1 MLPVLQLDNKGLFT
15 YSNLLSQVPPGAM
28 TIAQNVVIDRP
39 GIAETRRGFD
49 FYGTALTSYA
59 IKGFVYNNTLLWYC
73 HGGQLAYDSD
83 GVGTWINYSGSFFPP
98 TNNFVNSTQASG
110 NFYFT
115 TNNGVYKLDS
125 VTGTPRRAGGP
136 QALDVTTTLLAT
148 GTGTAIL
155 NNSQVAYA
163 VVWGYTDANSNLILG
178 APSEWSYV
186 VNSSG
191 SPQNI
196 TVTTTIPAEVTTSYF
211 VQIYRTAGTT
221 SSSIPPGNTFQLA
234 DQYTPNSTDIA
245 NKYVTITDVTPDA
258 LLGAYLYTADGQPA
272 NLPNTPPPL
281 CLDIC
286 TYNGMTFYLNYS
298 TIQQANITLD
308 GVGAPNGLVANDT
321 LTITDTNSSTVYVY
335 TAKAA
340 NNFPSR
346 QFAVVTSGTIAQQID
361 ATARNLVSAINQDP
375 NNTFWYAYYQTG
387 TNVLPGAIILK
398 ARNLQTGTF
407 YLNASRTT
415 CWTPVIPS
423 STNAYI
429 SGNFALPGGFMTS
442 KVNQPEAVP
451 VAYSTPVQSGNLS
464 IVLYRGLALQDALYL
479 FTNGGVFRVSGTDP
493 SSLQVILFDS
503 SALLVGLQTPEIL
516 NNSIYYNS
524 TQAVCNVSSGGNQ
537 IVSRNVER
545 DILQLAVLTNFS
557 SLAYGLAYESD
568 RKYSLFSPTTSVDL
582 IPTQSYV
589 YNWITTAWT
598 QWTRPASAAIVNQA
612 NQHLF
617 IADGSGNVFKERKN
631 FSNTDYADES
641 YTITIN
647 TISSLNTTFTL
658 ASSLNVSIGDII
670 QQTVSGVQY
679 STQVTGN
686 DTGTGIIN
694 VTTVTGFTT
703 ATATS
708 YKSIAQKIKYAPL
721 TCGFGEYLKRYNYW
735 QFAFSNA
742 NFMDITATFTTD
754 MYLLPETSTLTPKFA
769 SGWGAEPLGF
779 GTIPFGVSTI
789 PEQVIPCYGTQ
800 NTSIARWVIVE
811 LDLTEAFTSLAL
823 DGIMCTFDIIS
834 PRGR

>member
-1 MLPVLQLDNKGLFT
+1 MLPVVQLDSKGLYT
-15 YSNLLSQVPPGAM
+15 YNNILSQVPPGAM
-28 TIAQNVVIDRP
+28 TIAQNIVIDRP

-49 FYGTALTSYA
+49 FYGTQLTSYA
-59 IKGFVYNNTLLWYC
+59 LKGFIYNNTLLWYC

-83 GVGTWINYSGSFFPP
+83 GAGTWVNYSGSFFPP

-125 VTGTPRRAGGP
+125 TTGTPRRSGGA
-136 QALDVTTTLLAT
+136 QGLDVTTTLGVS
-148 GTGTAIL
+148 GTGTAIQT
-155 NNSQVAYA
+155 NSQVAYA
-163 VVWGYTDANSNLILG
+163 IVWGYTDANQNLILG
-178 APSEWSYV
+178 APTEWSYV
-186 VNSSG
+186 VNTSG

-196 TVTTTIPAEVTTSYF
+196 TVATTIPAEVTTSYF
-211 VQIYRTAGTT
+211 AQIYRTAGTT
-221 SSSIPPGNTFQLA
+221 SSSITPGNTFQLA
-234 DQYTPNSTDIA
+234 VQYTPNSTDIS
-245 NKYVTITDVTPDA
+245 NKYISVTDATPDT

-308 GVGAPNGLVANDT
+308 GVGAPNGIQNGDT
-321 LTITDTNSSTVYVY
+321 LTITDTNSSTAYIY
-335 TAKAA
+335 TGAGA
-340 NNFPSR
+340 NNFAIR
-346 QFAVVTSGTIAQQID
+346 NFKVDTSGTIAQNID

-375 NNTFWYAYYQTG
+375 NNSLWYAYYQTG

-398 ARNLQTGTF
+398 ARNLQSGTF
-407 YLNASRTT
+407 SLKSSRQT

-423 STNAYI
+423 SGTTYI

-451 VAYSTPVQSGNLS
+451 VAYSTPVQSGNIS

-479 FTNGGVFRVSGTDP
+479 FTNGGVFRVTGSDP
-493 SSLQVILFDS
+493 TTLQVILFDS
-503 SALLVGLQTPEIL
+503 SAILVGLQTPGIL

-524 TQAVCNVSSGGNQ
+524 TQAICNVSSGGNQ

-557 SLAYGLAYESD
+557 SLAYGLVYESD

-647 TISSLNTTFTL
+647 SIDSVGITFTL

-679 STQVTGN
+679 QCQVTGN
-686 DTGTGIIN
+686 NTGTGVVN

-703 ATATS
+703 ATATD
-708 YKSIAQKIKYAPL
+708 YKSIAQKIKFTPV
-721 TCGFGEYLKRYNYW
+721 TCGFGEYLKKYNFW

-742 NFMDITATFTTD
+742 NFSTIQITFTSD
-754 MYLLPETSTLTPKFA
+754 MYQLPELATLTTKFA
-769 SGWGAEPLGF
+769 SGWGAEPLGW

-789 PEQVIPCYGTQ
+789 PEQVIPCQ
-800 NTSIARWVIVE
+800 PSKNTAIARWVIVE
-811 LDLTEAFTSLAL
+811 LDLSQAFTSLAL
-823 DGIMCTFDIIS
+823 DGIMCTFDILS